1 MPMYDYRCKSC
12 DKVFEELVSS
22 SATSDE
28 KIECP
33 QCSQNKS
40 KRLLSAPMISTNSS
54 SNCLSKSSSSECGHS
69 GFS

>member
-1 MPMYDYRCKSC
+1 MPMYDYRCKNC

-28 KIECP
+28 KIQCP

-54 SNCLSKSSSSECGHS
+54 SNCVLKSSSGECGYS

>member
-1 MPMYDYRCKSC
+1 MPMYDYHCKNC

-28 KIECP
+28 KIQCP

-40 KRLLSAPMISTNSS
+40 KRLFSAPMISTDGS
-54 SNCLSKSSSSECGHS
+54 SNGVSISSKSGCGHS